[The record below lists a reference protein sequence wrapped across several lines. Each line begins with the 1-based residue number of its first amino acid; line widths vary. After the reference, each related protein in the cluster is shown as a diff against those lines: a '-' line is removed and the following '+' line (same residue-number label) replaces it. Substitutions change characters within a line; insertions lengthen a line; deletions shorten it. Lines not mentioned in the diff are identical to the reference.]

1 MKNKTI
7 NIIIIVLINILF
19 ITKIYNQKC
28 FNKYNDLLWLTAILL
43 LTITSIY
50 FMVKLKFKQFNII
63 NIIKSLRGSNFNS
76 LFVSLG
82 AKIGVGCI
90 SGIAIAIYLA
100 GPGVILWLW
109 ISSIIF
115 SIMTYCES
123 YLGVVYKKGAFN
135 YIQNGLNNKLL
146 SLIYTIILILS
157 YVIGFI
163 GIQSNTIV
171 KSIHYT
177 SNINKIS
184 IVLILIV
191 IVSIILFKSL
201 DKILNFISKLVPL
214 MCILYILLGGIIMF
228 INIDKIP
235 SIINNI
241 IIDALTIKTSIKSI
255 IIIGIQRSIFATESG
270 IGTTSIAGA
279 ISKNNPS
286 KEAMF
291 QVFGVYFT
299 SLIICTI
306 TAIIVLTNDYGI
318 FIKNIN
324 GIEIVM
330 NIFYKYLG
338 PLGSI
343 SLILIIFLFAI
354 STIISGYYYG
364 VSALEFIDKK
374 RNNTHILLFK
384 TIIIIIIF
392 IGGIINSSII
402 WSIVDTF
409 ILYLLLI
416 NTYAIIK
423 LRHKIK

>member
-7 NIIIIVLINILF
+7 NIIIIILIIMLF
-19 ITKIYNQKC
+19 ITKIYKKEC
-28 FNKYNDLLWLTAILL
+28 FNIYNDLLWLTAILL

-50 FMVKLKFKQFNII
+50 FSIKLKFKQFNII
-63 NIIKSLRGSNFNS
+63 NIIKSLKGSNFNS
-76 LFVSLG
+76 LFLSLG

-100 GPGVILWLW
+100 GPGVIFWLW

-123 YLGVVYKKGAFN
+123 YLGVVYRKGAFN
-135 YIQNGLNNKLL
+135 YIKKGLNNKFL
-146 SLIYTIILILS
+146 SLTYATILLLS
-157 YVIGFI
+157 YVIGFV

-171 KSIHYT
+171 KSIHYI
-177 SNINKIS
+177 SNINKIL
-184 IVLILIV
+184 IVFILII
-191 IVSIILFKSL
+191 IVSIIIFKSL
-201 DKILNFISKLVPL
+201 DKIINFISKLVPF
-214 MCILYILLGGIIMF
+214 MCILYILLGGIILF
-228 INIDKIP
+228 INLDKIP
-235 SIINNI
+235 NIINNI
-241 IIDALTIKTSIKSI
+241 MTDAITLKTSIKSI

-270 IGTTSIAGA
+270 IGTTSIAVSL
-279 ISKNNPS
+279 SKNKPN

-306 TAIIVLTNDYGI
+306 TALIVLTNNHGI

-324 GIEIVM
+324 GIELVM
-330 NIFYKYLG
+330 NVFNKYLG
-338 PLGSI
+338 PLGNI
-343 SLILIIFLFAI
+343 NLILIIFLFAI

-364 VSALEFIDKK
+364 ISAIEFIENKK
-374 RNNTHILLFK
+374 NSIHIFIFK
-384 TIIIIIIF
+384 ILIIIIIF
-392 IGGIINSSII
+392 IGGVINSSIV